1 MVSNRLSRQ
10 YRRIKIANGIMK
22 YQVIT
27 AVGFHWRHIAVVTVM
42 NDKAS
47 KAERYFY
54 STRAP
59 EVILP
64 FEVMGKDFLIG
75 VIQDR
80 RGLYAATAES

>member
-1 MVSNRLSRQ
+1 MVQSGMIRQ
-10 YRRIKIANGIMK
+10 YRRIKVGAGIVQ
-22 YQVIT
+22 YQVVT
-27 AVGFHWRHIAVVTVM
+27 TVGFHWRHIAIVNVIHG
-42 NDKAS
+42 KAQR
-47 KAERYFY
+47 AERYFY

-75 VIQDR
+75 VIQER